1 MMVNEID
8 KQTYLLFNR
17 TYGDDTSQEY
27 DLLLDKVEQQITEFG
42 WDKTFESWKN
52 YLFTECKT
60 FLLNVKPL
68 NQLSILQ
75 ICSGVMEVRTILSL
89 NRINS

>member
-42 WDKTFESWKN
+42 WDKTFESKFVLELWRSG
-52 YLFTECKT
+52 
-60 FLLNVKPL
+60 
-68 NQLSILQ
+68 LS
-75 ICSGVMEVRTILSL
+75 CH
-89 NRINS
+89 

>member
-1 MMVNEID
+1 MVNEID

-60 FLLNVKPL
+60 L